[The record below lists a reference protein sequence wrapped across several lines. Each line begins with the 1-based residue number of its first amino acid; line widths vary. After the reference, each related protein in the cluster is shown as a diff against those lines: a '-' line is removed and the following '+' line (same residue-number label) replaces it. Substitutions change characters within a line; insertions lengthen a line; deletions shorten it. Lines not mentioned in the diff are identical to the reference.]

1 MSYIQLKIQ
10 NNQAQYYK
18 WTRLGSSI
26 DILGPKKP
34 CPQQHAKSWTT
45 HYSSIEISLHANQ
58 EHLSV
63 FFFNLSTC
71 SSIIA
76 SDRLFL
82 SLRGRSPITG
92 LLTSDIFAARS
103 LLIRALG
110 VDMLPQTATRFHQN
124 KGKLPS
130 L

>member
-1 MSYIQLKIQ
+1 MPIKYI
-10 NNQAQYYK
+10 
-18 WTRLGSSI
+18 W
-26 DILGPKKP
+26 
-34 CPQQHAKSWTT
+34 
-45 HYSSIEISLHANQ
+45 E
-58 EHLSV
+58 
-63 FFFNLSTC
+63 FFLNLSTC

-110 VDMLPQTATRFHQN
+110 VDMLPQTATQFHQN